1 MDLDLLVFG
10 LDLVST
16 FAFAIVGARVAA
28 SKGLDFG
35 GILFIAAIASIS
47 GGTLRNLFMGQQP
60 PWIQYPWLF
69 APIIAAF
76 LITIAM
82 GKTQD
87 VGRFALSLDT
97 LGLAVA
103 TVSSV
108 QFALSNDAP
117 IVGAAVLGLIG
128 AVSGGLFRDIM
139 CQTEPVLL
147 HRETIGTACL
157 SGAIVYLALD
167 ALDLNEA
174 AVVAIAG
181 VVVVLVRELSIKY
194 NWNLPKVVKT
204 LSRETAHFGGC
215 IGPRNRLS
223 CQQSFHQ

>member
-1 MDLDLLVFG
+1 MDLELLVFA

-16 FAFAIVGARVAA
+16 FAFALVGARVAA

-60 PWIQYPWLF
+60 PWVQHPWLF
-69 APIIAAF
+69 APIVAAF
-76 LITIAM
+76 LITVAM
-82 GKTQD
+82 GKTQE

-103 TVSSV
+103 TVSSA
-108 QFALSNDAP
+108 QFALSHEAP
-117 IVGAAVLGLIG
+117 VVAAAVLGLIG

-139 CQTEPVLL
+139 CRTEPVLL

-157 SGAIVYLALD
+157 SGAVIYVALD
-167 ALDLNEA
+167 SLNLNEGLS
-174 AVVAIAG
+174 VAIG
-181 VVVVLVRELSIKY
+181 GLVVVLVRELSIRK
-194 NWNLPKVVKT
+194 NWNLPTVSK
-204 LSRETAHFGGC
+204 G
-215 IGPRNRLS
+215 
-223 CQQSFHQ
+223 

>member
-16 FAFAIVGARVAA
+16 FAFALVGARVAA

-35 GILFIAAIASIS
+35 GILFIAAVASIS

-60 PWIQYPWLF
+60 PWVQHPWLF
-69 APIIAAF
+69 APIVAAF

-82 GKTQD
+82 GKTQE

-103 TVSSV
+103 TVSSA
-108 QFALSNDAP
+108 QFALSHNAP
-117 IVGAAVLGLIG
+117 VVAAAVLGLIG

-139 CQTEPVLL
+139 CRTEPVLL

-157 SGAIVYLALD
+157 SGAVIYVALD
-167 ALDLNEA
+167 SLNLNEA
-174 AVVAIAG
+174 ISVALAG
-181 VVVVLVRELSIKY
+181 FVVVLVRELSIKF
-194 NWNLPKVVKT
+194 NWNLPTIVK
-204 LSRETAHFGGC
+204 G
-215 IGPRNRLS
+215 N
-223 CQQSFHQ
+223 

>member
-1 MDLDLLVFG
+1 VDLELLVFA

-16 FAFAIVGARVAA
+16 FAFALVGARVAA

-47 GGTLRNLFMGQQP
+47 GGTLRNLFMGEQP
-60 PWIQYPWLF
+60 PWVKSPWLF
-69 APIIAAF
+69 APIFAAF

-82 GKTQD
+82 GKTQE

-103 TVSSV
+103 TVSSA
-108 QFALSNDAP
+108 QFALSQDAP
-117 IVGAAVLGLIG
+117 LVAAAVLGLTG
-128 AVSGGLFRDIM
+128 AVTGGLFRDIM

-157 SGAIVYLALD
+157 SGAIVYVALD
-167 ALDLNEA
+167 SLNLNEGL
-174 AVVAIAG
+174 VVAIG
-181 VVVVLVRELSIKY
+181 GLVVVLVRELSIRN
-194 NWNLPKVVKT
+194 NWNLPKIVK
-204 LSRETAHFGGC
+204 G
-215 IGPRNRLS
+215 
-223 CQQSFHQ
+223 

>member
-16 FAFAIVGARVAA
+16 FAFALVGARVAA

-47 GGTLRNLFMGQQP
+47 GGTLRNLFMGEQP
-60 PWIQYPWLF
+60 PWVKSPWLF
-69 APIIAAF
+69 APIFVAF

-82 GKTQD
+82 GKTQE

-103 TVSSV
+103 TVSSA
-108 QFALSNDAP
+108 QFALSHDAP
-117 IVGAAVLGLIG
+117 LVAAAVLGLTG
-128 AVSGGLFRDIM
+128 AVTGGLFRDIM

-157 SGAIVYLALD
+157 SGAVVYVALD
-167 ALDLNEA
+167 SFNLNEGL
-174 AVVAIAG
+174 VVAIG
-181 VVVVLVRELSIKY
+181 GLVVVLVRELSIRN
-194 NWNLPKVVKT
+194 NWNLPKIVK
-204 LSRETAHFGGC
+204 G
-215 IGPRNRLS
+215 
-223 CQQSFHQ
+223 

>member
-16 FAFAIVGARVAA
+16 FAFALVGARVAA
-28 SKGLDFG
+28 SKGLDYG

-47 GGTLRNLFMGQQP
+47 GGTLRNLFMGEQP

-69 APIIAAF
+69 APIFAAF
-76 LITIAM
+76 IITIAM

-108 QFALSNDAP
+108 QYALSNQAP
-117 IVGAAVLGLIG
+117 LAAAAVLGFIG
-128 AVSGGLFRDIM
+128 AVAGGLFRDIM

-157 SGAIVYLALD
+157 SGAIAYLALD
-167 ALDLNEA
+167 ALELNEGVTA
-174 AVVAIAG
+174 AIAG
-181 VVVVLVRELSIKY
+181 LVVVVVRELSIKY
-194 NWNLPKVVKT
+194 NWNLPKVVKK
-204 LSRETAHFGGC
+204 
-215 IGPRNRLS
+215 P
-223 CQQSFHQ
+223 

>member
-16 FAFAIVGARVAA
+16 FAFALVGARVAA
-28 SKGLDFG
+28 NKGLDFG
-35 GILFIAAIASIS
+35 GILFIAAVASLS
-47 GGTLRNLFMGQQP
+47 GGTLRNLFMGQQL

-69 APIIAAF
+69 APILAAF

-82 GKTQD
+82 GKTQA

-108 QFALSNDAP
+108 QFAISNEAP
-117 IVGAAVLGLIG
+117 IVAAAVLGLIG
-128 AVSGGLFRDIM
+128 AVTGGLFRDLM

-157 SGAIVYLALD
+157 SGAITYLAL
-167 ALDLNEA
+167 AAANLNQ
-174 AVVAIAG
+174 VLLVAIAG
-181 VVVVLVRELSIKY
+181 VVVVLVREVSIKY
-194 NWNLPKVVKT
+194 NWNLPKVVK
-204 LSRETAHFGGC
+204 
-215 IGPRNRLS
+215 
-223 CQQSFHQ
+223 

>member
-16 FAFAIVGARVAA
+16 FAFALVGARVAA
-28 SKGLDFG
+28 NKGLDFG
-35 GILFIAAIASIS
+35 GILFIAAVASIS
-47 GGTLRNLFMGQQP
+47 GGTLRNLFMGETP
-60 PWIQYPWLF
+60 PWVQSPWLF
-69 APIIAAF
+69 APIVAAF

-82 GKTQD
+82 GKTQT
-87 VGRFALSLDT
+87 VGRLALSLDT

-117 IVGAAVLGLIG
+117 LVAAAVLGLIG

-157 SGAIVYLALD
+157 SGAVIYLALD
-167 ALDLNEA
+167 AANLNEA
-174 AVVAIAG
+174 IPVAVAG
-181 VVVVLVRELSIKY
+181 VVVVLVRELSIKF
-194 NWNLPKVVKT
+194 NWNLPTVVK
-204 LSRETAHFGGC
+204 G
-215 IGPRNRLS
+215 N
-223 CQQSFHQ
+223 

>member
-1 MDLDLLVFG
+1 MDLDQLVFG

-16 FAFAIVGARVAA
+16 FAFALVGARVAA

-69 APIIAAF
+69 APIFAAF

-108 QFALSNDAP
+108 QFALTNDAP
-117 IVGAAVLGLIG
+117 LVAAAVLGLIG

-157 SGAIVYLALD
+157 SGAIAYLALD
-167 ALDLNEA
+167 ALELNGA
-174 AVVAIAG
+174 AVVVIAG
-181 VVVVLVRELSIKY
+181 LVVVLVREL
-194 NWNLPKVVKT
+194 
-204 LSRETAHFGGC
+204 
-215 IGPRNRLS
+215 
-223 CQQSFHQ
+223 

>member
-16 FAFAIVGARVAA
+16 FAFALVGARVAA
-28 SKGLDFG
+28 SKGLDYG

-47 GGTLRNLFMGQQP
+47 GGTLRNLFMGEQP

-69 APIIAAF
+69 APIFAAF
-76 LITIAM
+76 FITIAL
-82 GKTQD
+82 GKTQE

-108 QFALSNDAP
+108 QFALTNNAP
-117 IVGAAVLGLIG
+117 LVAAAVLGFIG

-147 HRETIGTACL
+147 HRETIGTSCL
-157 SGAIVYLALD
+157 AGAVAYVALD
-167 ALDLNEA
+167 AMNLYEA
-174 AVVAIAG
+174 VVVAIAG
-181 VVVVLVRELSIKY
+181 FVVVLVRELSIKY
-194 NWNLPKVVKT
+194 NWNLPKVVKN
-204 LSRETAHFGGC
+204 
-215 IGPRNRLS
+215 P
-223 CQQSFHQ
+223 

>member
-16 FAFAIVGARVAA
+16 FAFALVGARVAA

-35 GILFIAAIASIS
+35 GILFIAAVASIS

-60 PWIQYPWLF
+60 PWVQHPWLF
-69 APIIAAF
+69 APIVAAF

-82 GKTQD
+82 GKTQE

-103 TVSSV
+103 TVSSA
-108 QFALSNDAP
+108 QFALSHNAP
-117 IVGAAVLGLIG
+117 VVAAAVLGLIG

-139 CQTEPVLL
+139 CRTEPVLL

-157 SGAIVYLALD
+157 SGAVIYLALD
-167 ALDLNEA
+167 SLNLNEA
-174 AVVAIAG
+174 ISVALAEF
-181 VVVVLVRELSIKY
+181 VVVLVRELSIKF
-194 NWNLPKVVKT
+194 NWNLPTIVK
-204 LSRETAHFGGC
+204 G
-215 IGPRNRLS
+215 N
-223 CQQSFHQ
+223 

>member
-10 LDLVST
+10 LDLIST
-16 FAFAIVGARVAA
+16 FAFALVGARVAA
-28 SKGLDFG
+28 NKGLDFG
-35 GILFIAAIASIS
+35 GILFIAAVASIS
-47 GGTLRNLFMGQQP
+47 GGTLRNLFMGEQP
-60 PWIQYPWLF
+60 PWVLRPWLF

-76 LITIAM
+76 LITVAM
-82 GKTQD
+82 GKTQN

-117 IVGAAVLGLIG
+117 LAAAAVLGLIG

-147 HRETIGTACL
+147 HRETVGTACL
-157 SGAIVYLALD
+157 SGALVYLALD
-167 ALDLNEA
+167 SLDLSEA
-174 AVVAIAG
+174 IPVAVAG
-181 VVVVLVRELSIKY
+181 VVVVLVRELSIKF
-194 NWNLPKVVKT
+194 NWNLPTIQK
-204 LSRETAHFGGC
+204 G
-215 IGPRNRLS
+215 N
-223 CQQSFHQ
+223 

>member
-1 MDLDLLVFG
+1 VFG

-16 FAFAIVGARVAA
+16 FAFALVGARVAA
-28 SKGLDFG
+28 NKGLDFG
-35 GILFIAAIASIS
+35 GILFIAAVASIS
-47 GGTLRNLFMGQQP
+47 GGTLRNLFMGEQP
-60 PWIQYPWLF
+60 PWVQRPWLF
-69 APIIAAF
+69 APIVAAF
-76 LITIAM
+76 LITVAM

-117 IVGAAVLGLIG
+117 LVAAAVLGLIG

-147 HRETIGTACL
+147 HRETVGTACL
-157 SGAIVYLALD
+157 SGALIYLALD
-167 ALDLNEA
+167 SLNLNEA
-174 AVVAIAG
+174 ISVGLAG
-181 VVVVLVRELSIKY
+181 IVVVLVRELSIKF
-194 NWNLPKVVKT
+194 NWNLPTVSK
-204 LSRETAHFGGC
+204 G
-215 IGPRNRLS
+215 
-223 CQQSFHQ
+223 

>member
-1 MDLDLLVFG
+1 MDLELLVFA
-10 LDLVST
+10 LDLIST
-16 FAFAIVGARVAA
+16 FAFALVGARVAA

-35 GILFIAAIASIS
+35 GILFIAAVASLS

-69 APIIAAF
+69 APIVVAF
-76 LITIAM
+76 VITIAM

-108 QFALSNDAP
+108 QFALINDAP
-117 IVGAAVLGLIG
+117 IVAAAVLGLIG

-139 CQTEPVLL
+139 CQTAPVLL

-157 SGAIVYLALD
+157 SGAIIYLGLD
-167 ALDLNEA
+167 AAGLNEG
-174 AVVAIAG
+174 VVAAISAA
-181 VVVVLVRELSIKY
+181 VVVLVREISIKN
-194 NWNLPKVVKT
+194 NWNLPKIIKD
-204 LSRETAHFGGC
+204 
-215 IGPRNRLS
+215 
-223 CQQSFHQ
+223 

>member
-1 MDLDLLVFG
+1 MDLDLLVFS

-16 FAFAIVGARVAA
+16 FAFALVGARVAA

-47 GGTLRNLFMGQQP
+47 GGTLRNLFMGEQP
-60 PWIQYPWLF
+60 PWVKSPWLF
-69 APIIAAF
+69 APIFVAF

-82 GKTQD
+82 GKTQE

-103 TVSSV
+103 TVSSA
-108 QFALSNDAP
+108 QFALSHDAP
-117 IVGAAVLGLIG
+117 LVAAAVLGLTG
-128 AVSGGLFRDIM
+128 AVTGGLFRDIM

-157 SGAIVYLALD
+157 SGAVVYVALD
-167 ALDLNEA
+167 SFNLNEGL
-174 AVVAIAG
+174 VVAIG
-181 VVVVLVRELSIKY
+181 GLVVVLVRELSIRN
-194 NWNLPKVVKT
+194 NWNLPKIVK
-204 LSRETAHFGGC
+204 G
-215 IGPRNRLS
+215 
-223 CQQSFHQ
+223 